1 MSPRK
6 LDDRQ
11 VVNNRTRQR
20 RVRQALAA
28 ARGITVA
35 PRRLV
40 NNSVM
45 DEVSLAERIRAAG
58 GRTDGSTSS
67 KPR

>member
-28 ARGITVA
+28 ARDITVA
-35 PRRLV
+35 SRRLV

>member
-20 RVRQALAA
+20 RVRNALAA

-45 DEVSLAERIRAAG
+45 DDVSLAERIRAAG
-58 GRTDGSTSS
+58 GRTGGSTSS